1 MMLRYCLP
9 ESRCESTG
17 QGHDPGEARVGI
29 RILLWSPMD
38 DYLADLLAGMAG
50 VDFRRVRSELE
61 LAEALP
67 EAEAMVM
74 LGHLYTAPVAAL
86 IRDRA
91 PRLRWLQL
99 TTAGYDGISFH
110 GVPATVA
117 VTNAGHSHAPMVAE
131 HAMTLLTALVRRLP
145 CYAEP
150 QARHVFGRNIPLP
163 LATLE
168 DSTVAILGYGGIGR
182 QIAIRVKAFGA
193 RAVAIARSGRADDVA
208 DRIVPVTDLH
218 AVLAEADALVV
229 ACALTAETKGL
240 IDAAALAALKPGAVL
255 VNIARGAVVDTM
267 ALVGALNSLHLSGA
281 GLDVTEPEPPPVD
294 HPLWS
299 CPNLIITP
307 HVSGVGSPAVRRRIA
322 AVVRGNV
329 ERFQA
334 GRDLEHVVA

>member
-1 MMLRYCLP
+1 M
-9 ESRCESTG
+9 
-17 QGHDPGEARVGI
+17 
-29 RILLWSPMD
+29 RILLWSPAD
-38 DYLADLLAGMAG
+38 PYLADLLAGLDG
-50 VDFRRVRSELE
+50 VDPRVVRSIDE
-61 LAEALP
+61 LAAELP
-67 EAEAMVM
+67 AAEGMVM

-86 IRDRA
+86 VRDRA
-91 PRLRWLQL
+91 PGLRWIQL
-99 TTAGYDGISFH
+99 TTAGYDGITFH
-110 GVPATVA
+110 GVPNTVA

-131 HAMTLLTALVRRLP
+131 HALTLLTALTRRLHSF
-145 CYAEP
+145 AGR
-150 QARHVFGRNIPLP
+150 QAVHAFDRAIPLP
-163 LATLE
+163 PATLE
-168 DSTVAILGYGGIGR
+168 DATVAVLGFGGIGR
-182 QIAIRVKAFGA
+182 EIALRLRAFRARV
-193 RAVAIARSGRADDVA
+193 VAIARSPRPDDLA
-208 DRIVPVTDLH
+208 DRVVGADGLLT
-218 AVLAEADALVV
+218 ALAESDALVV